1 MTSSGNVLVVDDDP
15 DFVEYTRIV
24 LESQGYRVQTAA
36 TADLALKMMRQDH
49 PDVVLLDVMMS
60 YVLDGLNV
68 TRQMRDDPELRHVPV
83 IMISAIV
90 SREEAGVFPTD
101 EYLSVDVFLTKPVD
115 PADLL
120 EQVAKLVQRR
130 NSGTTKPHP
139 GDARSRPRPKDGGT
153 LHLPGEGGT
162 KEG

>member
-1 MTSSGNVLVVDDDP
+1 MSAAGYSILVVDDDP

-36 TADLALKMMRQDH
+36 TADAALRMMREDK
-49 PDVVLLDVMMS
+49 PDLVLLDVMMS

-68 TRQMRDDPELRHVPV
+68 TRQMRDDPELKTVPV

-101 EYLSVDVFLTKPVD
+101 EYLAVDAFMTKPVD

-120 EQVAKLVQRR
+120 QQVARL
-130 NSGTTKPHP
+130 
-139 GDARSRPRPKDGGT
+139 
-153 LHLPGEGGT
+153 LEGEKGP
-162 KEG
+162 ESS